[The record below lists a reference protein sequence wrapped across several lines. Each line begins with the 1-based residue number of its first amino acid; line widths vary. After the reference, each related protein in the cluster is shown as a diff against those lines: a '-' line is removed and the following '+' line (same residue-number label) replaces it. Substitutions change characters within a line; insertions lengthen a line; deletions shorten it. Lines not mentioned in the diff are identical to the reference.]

1 MGQNRFLEKKTA
13 PVYPIPKKKFQF
25 LQPRGKK
32 SKISKKNALK
42 CSQSRFFRENFFL
55 RPRFLEILVMIIFW
69 IFKSC
74 RLKKNFNFCSRE
86 EKNQKKF
93 EKKKKILKKKKKI
106 VKKKKNFEK
115 KFEIFF

>member
-1 MGQNRFLEKKTA
+1 MLRGGGAKTDISEKKLHRCFTL
-13 PVYPIPKKKFQF
+13 PKKKFQRN
-25 LQPRGKK
+25 QPRGKK
-32 SKISKKNALK
+32 SKISVFSEQENA
-42 CSQSRFFRENFFL
+42 QNRFFPENFFL
-55 RPRFLEILVMIIFW
+55 RPRFLEILVNIIFW

-93 EKKKKILKKKKKI
+93 EKQKKNLKKKKF
-106 VKKKKNFEK
+106 FEK

>member
-42 CSQSRFFRENFFL
+42 CSQSRFFRENFFFETTIS
-55 RPRFLEILVMIIFW
+55 RNFDRFRILD
-69 IFKSC
+69 
-74 RLKKNFNFCSRE
+74 
-86 EKNQKKF
+86 
-93 EKKKKILKKKKKI
+93 KKKSTT
-106 VKKKKNFEK
+106 
-115 KFEIFF
+115 EIFF